1 MDVILQGKKKY
12 IDFPRFTNM
21 WIWIQ
26 INIKPNRCKYVLIY
40 ADAWSKWCYV
50 PDKSIFVI
58 SFYRK
63 ETKQHCLTHCLII
76 NICIYV
82 YNKILFWYLI
92 IRITAK
98 LINEYV
104 TIRFRPEINLFYS
117 INMYIFVSFHQIVVE
132 KSQEQFLDVHNAKI
146 SVFGICF
153 D

>member
-1 MDVILQGKKKY
+1 MY
-12 IDFPRFTNM
+12 IT
-21 WIWIQ
+21 
-26 INIKPNRCKYVLIY
+26 
-40 ADAWSKWCYV
+40 
-50 PDKSIFVI
+50 KSF
-58 SFYRK
+58 
-63 ETKQHCLTHCLII
+63 
-76 NICIYV
+76 
-82 YNKILFWYLI
+82 FWYLI

-117 INMYIFVSFHQIVVE
+117 IYMYIFVSFHQIVVE